1 MTEKN
6 LISMDDLLVDSPILK
21 FPKPGSI
28 VEGTVITIRKNRVLV
43 DLDGVSTGVIAGRE
57 AVDSTGT
64 VQTLN
69 PGDDV
74 SAFVLEPENDEGL
87 IVLSL
92 RRASQH
98 RTWQRFVE
106 VHDNKEVVDVKITDA
121 NKGGL
126 LVEVDGIKGFLPVSQ
141 LAPKHYP
148 RVNGADSAKILQRL
162 QSLIGKTISCRVIN
176 VDFDTKK
183 LVLSEKAAFYE
194 QRKQALAKLKIGDVI
209 EGVVSGVVNFGLF
222 VTFNGLEGLVHISE
236 IAWGHVDDPSNF
248 AKLTDKIRVKIIG
261 IDGEKISLSL
271 KKMSDNP
278 WEEISKQLLPGSQV
292 KGKISRINE
301 FGAFVEISDDIN
313 GLIHISELND
323 PRVTNSD
330 DYNLTVGAS
339 IHTNIVNV
347 DVNNHRISL
356 SLFKLTEEQLK
367 HAKRSQ
373 EAAKAKHN
381 ARKAAKTIK
390 VQEEK
395 PKEVVSEKSTS
406 DDNPFGQLKLSKKA
420 LDVLKEANIANLKD
434 LLAKT
439 DDELTKIEGL
449 TDATIRKIS
458 KLR

>member
-1 MTEKN
+1 MADKK
-6 LISMDDLLVDSPILK
+6 LISMDDLLVDSPVLK

-57 AVDSTGT
+57 AVDSSGT

-69 PGDDV
+69 AGDDV

-98 RTWQRFVE
+98 RTWKRFVE
-106 VHDNKEVVDVKITDA
+106 VHDNKEVIEVKITDA

-162 QSLIGKTISCRVIN
+162 QSLTGKKISCRVIN

-194 QRKQALAKLKIGDVI
+194 QRKQALAKLNIGDII

-248 AKLTDKIRVKIIG
+248 AKLGDKIRVKIIG

-292 KGKISRINE
+292 KGKITRINE

-313 GLIHISELND
+313 GLIHVSELND
-323 PRVTNSD
+323 PRVVDSD
-330 DYNLTVGAS
+330 DYNLEVGSS
-339 IHTNIVNV
+339 ITSNIINV
-347 DVNNHRISL
+347 DVDNHRISL
-356 SLFKLTEEQLK
+356 SLFELTEEQLK
-367 HAKRSQ
+367 QAKQSRKSQ
-373 EAAKAKHN
+373 S
-381 ARKAAKTIK
+381 K
-390 VQEEK
+390 VAQ
-395 PKEVVSEKSTS
+395 SEKKADKVESNTS
-406 DDNPFGQLKLSKKA
+406 EEQINDAPFGELKLSKKA
-420 LDVLKEANIANLKD
+420 LDVLAEANINNLSE
-434 LLAKT
+434 LLAKS
-439 DDELTKIEGL
+439 DDELSKIEGL

>member
-1 MTEKN
+1 MNDKK
-6 LISMDDLLVDSPILK
+6 LISMEDLLQDSPTLIV
-21 FPKPGSI
+21 PKPGSI
-28 VEGTVITIRKNRVLV
+28 VEGSVITIRKNRVLV

-57 AVDSTGT
+57 AVDSMGT

-69 PGDDV
+69 AGDEV

-98 RTWQRFVE
+98 RTWKRFVD

-162 QSLIGKTISCRVIN
+162 QSLIGKTIACRVIN

-183 LVLSEKAAFYE
+183 LVLSEKAAFNE
-194 QRKQALAKLKIGDVI
+194 QRKTALAKLNVGDII
-209 EGVVSGVVNFGLF
+209 EGNVSGVVNFGVF

-248 AKLTDKIRVKIIG
+248 AKLGDKIRVKIIG

-278 WEEISKQLLPGSQV
+278 WEEIAKQLTPGSDV

-313 GLIHISELND
+313 GLIHVSELND
-323 PRVTNSD
+323 PRVTEND
-330 DYNLTVGAS
+330 ELNIQVGSS
-339 IHTNIVNV
+339 ITSKIVNV
-347 DVNNHRISL
+347 DVDNHRISL
-356 SLFKLTEEQLK
+356 TLFD
-367 HAKRSQ
+367 S
-373 EAAKAKHN
+373 
-381 ARKAAKTIK
+381 
-390 VQEEK
+390 
-395 PKEVVSEKSTS
+395 PSKEVVEAASKSTKAKQS
-406 DDNPFGQLKLSKKA
+406 TKGVETKEDSAFGELKLSKKA
-420 LDVLKEANIANLKD
+420 LDSLDAAGIKD
-434 LLAKT
+434 LDTLMSKSE
-439 DDELTKIEGL
+439 DELSKVGL
-449 TDATIRKIS
+449 SDASIRKIFKS
-458 KLR
+458 K

>member
-1 MTEKN
+1 MADKN
-6 LISMDDLLVDSPILK
+6 IISMDDLLIDSPILK

-28 VEGTVITIRKNRVLV
+28 VEGKVITIRKNRVLV

-64 VQTLN
+64 VQNLN
-69 PGDDV
+69 AGDEV

-98 RTWQRFVE
+98 RTWKKFVD
-106 VHDNKEVVDVKITDA
+106 VHDNKEVIEVKITDA

-162 QSLIGKTISCRVIN
+162 QSLTGKKISCRVIN

-183 LVLSEKAAFYE
+183 LVLSEKAAFFE
-194 QRKQALAKLKIGDVI
+194 QRKQALGKLNIGDII

-248 AKLTDKIRVKIIG
+248 AKLGDKIRVKIIG

-278 WEEISKQLLPGSQV
+278 WEEISKQLLPGTQV

-313 GLIHISELND
+313 GLIHVSELND
-323 PRVTNSD
+323 PRVTESED
-330 DYNLTVGAS
+330 FNLEVGAS
-339 IHTNIVNV
+339 VTSNIINV
-347 DVNNHRISL
+347 DVENHRISL
-356 SLFKLTEEQLK
+356 TLFDLTPEQLK
-367 HAKRSQ
+367 QAEKAQ
-373 EAAKAKHN
+373 EASKKAS
-381 ARKAAKTIK
+381 AAK
-390 VQEEK
+390 
-395 PKEVVSEKSTS
+395 KEVKTEVESTQAS
-406 DDNPFGQLKLSKKA
+406 NEAFGELKLSKKA
-420 LDVLKEANIANLKD
+420 QELVEAAGIHSLQD
-434 LLAKT
+434 LLAKS
-439 DDELTKIEGL
+439 DDELAKIEGL
-449 TDATIRKIS
+449 TESTIRKIS

>member
-1 MTEKN
+1 M
-6 LISMDDLLVDSPILK
+6 
-21 FPKPGSI
+21 
-28 VEGTVITIRKNRVLV
+28 
-43 DLDGVSTGVIAGRE
+43 
-57 AVDSTGT
+57 GT

-69 PGDDV
+69 PGDEV

-98 RTWQRFVE
+98 RTWKRFVD
-106 VHDNKEVVDVKITDA
+106 VHDNKEVIDVKITDA

-162 QSLIGKTISCRVIN
+162 QSLIGKTIACRVIN

-183 LVLSEKAAFYE
+183 LVLSEKAAFHE
-194 QRKQALAKLKIGDVI
+194 QRKQALAKLNIGDII
-209 EGVVSGVVNFGLF
+209 EGSVSGVVNFGVF

-248 AKLTDKIRVKIIG
+248 AKLGDKIRVKIIG
-261 IDGEKISLSL
+261 IEGEKISLSL

-278 WEEISKQLLPGSQV
+278 WEEISKQLTPGSSV

-313 GLIHISELND
+313 GLIHVSELND
-323 PRVTNSD
+323 PRVTESD
-330 DYNLTVGAS
+330 DYNIQVGSS
-339 IHTNIVNV
+339 ITSKIVNV

-356 SLFKLTEEQLK
+356 TLFD
-367 HAKRSQ
+367 APS
-373 EAAKAKHN
+373 
-381 ARKAAKTIK
+381 
-390 VQEEK
+390 
-395 PKEVVSEKSTS
+395 KEVVAASKNKAVKKSTPKTVEVVEESKS
-406 DDNPFGQLKLSKKA
+406 DVTENPFGDLKLSQKA
-420 LDVLKEANIANLKD
+420 VEVLTSNGIDSLES
-434 LLAKT
+434 LLAKS
-439 DDELTKIEGL
+439 DDELSKIEGL
-449 TDATIRKIS
+449 TDASIRKIS
-458 KLR
+458 KAR